1 MSNAVQSTAL
11 RRYGQTQAAR
21 PQRLLE
27 AEVFTTAA
35 GRIRRGAAGTEQDR
49 KRARADARLLFS
61 TVRVLVTDPSNPLPA
76 PLRAS
81 IASVAEAAL
90 RDAEGEAPDFNFLA
104 GICDDFAAGL
114 SARGAAAP

>member
-1 MSNAVQSTAL
+1 MSHAGHSTAL
-11 RRYGQTQAAR
+11 RRYGQTQAVR

-27 AEVFTTAA
+27 ADVFTTAA
-35 GRIRRGAAGTEQDR
+35 GRIRRGAAGSEQDR
-49 KRARADARLLFS
+49 TRACADARLLFS
-61 TVRVLVTDPSNPLPA
+61 TVRILVTDPTNPLPA

-90 RDAEGEAPDFNFLA
+90 RDAASGAPDFDFLA